1 MGIRA
6 SATRELVFED
16 CLVPTENLIG
26 KEGMGFIATMKLF
39 DSSRPGIGAQA
50 VGVAQGAL
58 EAAVVYARERIQFG
72 HPIISLQAVQHMLA
86 DMAIQVEAARALV
99 YAAARTV
106 DSGEKN
112 VSEESAMAKV
122 FASDTAMKVTT
133 DAVQIF
139 GGVGYMRDYP
149 VEKMFRDA
157 KITQIYE
164 GTNQVLRNAIA
175 LELRKR
181 KGIRR

>member
-1 MGIRA
+1 
-6 SATRELVFED
+6 
-16 CLVPTENLIG
+16 
-26 KEGMGFIATMKLF
+26 MKLF
-39 DSSRPGIGAQA
+39 NFTRPGIAAQA

-58 EAAVVYARERIQFG
+58 EAATAYARERIQFG
-72 HPIISLQAVQHMLA
+72 HPIISLQAIQHMLA
-86 DMAIQVEAARALV
+86 DMATQVEAARALT
-99 YAAARTV
+99 YATARTV
-106 DSGEKN
+106 DSGAKN
-112 VSEESAMAKV
+112 TSAESAMAKV

-133 DAVQIF
+133 DAIQIF

-175 LELRKR
+175 LELWKR
-181 KGIRR
+181 KGPRA